1 MSPSLPELVTKR
13 LALRCWSEGDRD
25 DFANMNADPVVMRDL
40 GGPLGRDESDR
51 KLDRYAESF
60 DRNGYGRWAIELVL
74 DGSRREFLGYAGV
87 MPVSGEHPLGLHNE
101 IGWRLRRDA
110 WGHGFAS
117 EAASAALRDVFTRID
132 LSEVLSY
139 TASDNA
145 RSQAVM
151 ERLGLRREPSL
162 DFSAPYE
169 ATGLWHGLVW
179 VASPRT
185 ADSNA
190 R

>member
-1 MSPSLPELVTKR
+1 M
-13 LALRCWSEGDRD
+13 
-25 DFANMNADPVVMRDL
+25 
-40 GGPLGRDESDR
+40 GG
-51 KLDRYAESF
+51 
-60 DRNGYGRWAIELVL
+60 
-74 DGSRREFLGYAGV
+74 
-87 MPVSGEHPLGLHNE
+87 GL
-101 IGWRLRRDA
+101 
-110 WGHGFAS
+110 AS

-162 DFSAPYE
+162 DFSAHYE
-169 ATGLWHGLVW
+169 GTGLWHGLVW

-185 ADSNA
+185 AHSNA